1 MLGKLAAFMQE
12 DECRLMSLTSCKNQ
26 CKIYYRCTCKTG
38 RNGNGSEQRHS
49 VGFIGYK
56 QGQSQKWTK
65 RL

>member
-1 MLGKLAAFMQE
+1 MQNILKMHMGDRKLKLPE
-12 DECRLMSLTSCKNQ
+12 E
-26 CKIYYRCTCKTG
+26 
-38 RNGNGSEQRHS
+38 NGNGSEQRHS